1 MVVPNHFISSRN
13 GFAMPLAD
21 FMHHLMI
28 VLDQLSMSMQAR
40 TNFITYALAGLFFF
54 SY

>member
-1 MVVPNHFISSRN
+1 MIEPNDFISSRN

-28 VLDQLSMSMQAR
+28 VLDQLGMSMQAR
-40 TNFITYALAGLFFF
+40 TNFITYALARLLFF